1 MYYES
6 VYDMFFNLFDGIYKI
21 CFKIMFFLSAF
32 SPSENVDFPFRL
44 RQKPRGGGVE
54 GLGS

>member
-44 RQKPRGGGVE
+44 RQKPQGGGVE